1 MGHSGCGSGI
11 MTSST
16 LYNYL
21 YIWDP
26 YKNLALLCCLVANSC
41 LTLLQP
47 HEL

>member
-11 MTSST
+11 MTST